1 MAIPI
6 SYSLRNLAVR
16 KTTTIM
22 TALGI
27 AITVA
32 VLLAVLAL
40 VNGLR
45 TAFRASGHPLNV
57 LVLRKGSDNEI
68 NSNFTR
74 AAFQALK
81 VKPGIARS
89 SSGGPMASLE
99 MVTAIN
105 LPSVANPDGVNI
117 TLRGISQPEGI
128 EMRDQVKLAAGR
140 WFQSGR
146 REVVVGASTAR
157 RNPVAGLGKTLR
169 FGRGTWLVVG
179 IMDGGNSSANSEI
192 FGDVNQIS
200 ADFGRSEVVSSA
212 LVRATDPVAVR
223 ALVNDI
229 SDDRQL
235 ACSARTERDYY
246 EAQTSSGAPVAT
258 VGIVVAI
265 IMAVGS
271 SFAAMNTMYAAVA
284 RRTRE
289 IGTLRVL
296 GFSRGGILASFF
308 MESLLLSGLGGL
320 LGCLLVLP
328 LNGFETGIGNFAT
341 FSEIAFD
348 FRISPAIMALGVGFS
363 LLMGALGGFFPAR
376 AAAKKEIL
384 NALREA

>member
-45 TAFRASGHPLNV
+45 TAFQASGHPLNV

-99 MVTAIN
+99 IVTAIN
-105 LPSVANPDGVNI
+105 LPSEANPDGVNI

-140 WFQSGR
+140 WFQSGQ

-157 RNPVAGLGKTLR
+157 RNPCWPLT
-169 FGRGTWLVVG
+169 
-179 IMDGGNSSANSEI
+179 SEKSPA
-192 FGDVNQIS
+192 V
-200 ADFGRSEVVSSA
+200 SA
-212 LVRATDPVAVR
+212 LPP
-223 ALVNDI
+223 
-229 SDDRQL
+229 
-235 ACSARTERDYY
+235 
-246 EAQTSSGAPVAT
+246 G
-258 VGIVVAI
+258 
-265 IMAVGS
+265 
-271 SFAAMNTMYAAVA
+271 VA
-284 RRTRE
+284 R
-289 IGTLRVL
+289 
-296 GFSRGGILASFF
+296 
-308 MESLLLSGLGGL
+308 
-320 LGCLLVLP
+320 
-328 LNGFETGIGNFAT
+328 
-341 FSEIAFD
+341 
-348 FRISPAIMALGVGFS
+348 
-363 LLMGALGGFFPAR
+363 
-376 AAAKKEIL
+376 
-384 NALREA
+384 

>member
-6 SYSLRNLAVR
+6 SYNLRNLTVR
-16 KTTTIM
+16 KTTTVM

-27 AITVA
+27 AVTVA
-32 VLLAVLAL
+32 VLLVILAL

-45 TAFRASGHPLNV
+45 TAFEASGNPLNV
-57 LVLRKGSDNEI
+57 LVLRKGSDSELA
-68 NSNFTR
+68 SNFTR
-74 AAFQALK
+74 AAYQELK

-89 SSGGPMASLE
+89 RNGGPLASLE
-99 MVTAIN
+99 MVTVIN
-105 LPSVANPDGVNI
+105 LTSASNPDGVNV
-117 TLRGISQPEGI
+117 TLRGLSPEGI
-128 EMRDQVKLAAGR
+128 EMRSQLKLAAGR
-140 WFQSGR
+140 WFETGR
-146 REVVVGASTAR
+146 REVVVGASIAR
-157 RNPVAGLGKTLR
+157 RHPSARLGRYLH
-169 FGRGTWLVVG
+169 FGHGDWRVVG
-179 IMDGGNSSANSEI
+179 IMDAGHSSANSEI

-200 ADFGRSEVVSSA
+200 ADFNRSPVLSSA
-212 LVRATDPVAVR
+212 LVRAVDPVAVR
-223 ALVNDI
+223 ALINDI
-229 SDDRQL
+229 DDDRQL
-235 ACSARTERDYY
+235 NCTAQTERDYF
-246 EAQTSSGAPVAT
+246 ELQTDSGKPVEY

-296 GFSRGGILASFF
+296 GFSRGGILLSFF
-308 MESLLLSGLGGL
+308 LESLLLAGIGGL
-320 LGCLLVLP
+320 LGCLLVMP
-328 LNGFETGIGNFAT
+328 LNGFETGIGNFIT

-348 FRISPAIMALGVGFS
+348 FRISPAIVALGLGFS

-376 AAAKKEIL
+376 AAARKEIL